1 MEHGLSEG
9 NGGFAL
15 VNSAT
20 RIVTGQWVAHVQK
33 SLHERAFEAADLFN
47 GTSLFVRPTII
58 QSAGLWRVNRSYVGW
73 ALKRQK
79 ERELILAGTLPLV
92 PPTVQALPA
101 SASTEQR
108 LADIVAERGVNATL
122 AMLVAI
128 ERQTATV

>member
-20 RIVTGQWVAHVQK
+20 RVVTGQGVAHVQK

-47 GTSLFVRPTII
+47 DTSLFVRPTII
-58 QSAGLWRVNRSYVGW
+58 QSAELWRVNRSYVGW

-108 LADIVAERGVNATL
+108 LADIVAKRGVNATL

>member
-20 RIVTGQWVAHVQK
+20 RVVTGQWLAHVQK

-47 GTSLFVRPTII
+47 GTSLFVRPTIG
-58 QSAGLWRVNRSYVGW
+58 QSAELWRVNRSYVGW

-79 ERELILAGTLPLV
+79 ERELILAGALPLV

-101 SASTEQR
+101 PTSPEAK
-108 LADIVAERGVNATL
+108 LADVVSQIGLNGALLALSVIKRNAAAL
-122 AMLVAI
+122 
-128 ERQTATV
+128 